1 MFAIWTNLFRF
12 CSTFVP
18 KSAKHLLS
26 VSESRLAKYVVKNN
40 RLCDKSIP
48 ANFDFLVD
56 NVELVSSS
64 FILLIWTDFSCLFQ
78 DAVMDNLPH

>member
-1 MFAIWTNLFRF
+1 MESCDIIFYVTRSIFYV
-12 CSTFVP
+12 C
-18 KSAKHLLS
+18 S
-26 VSESRLAKYVVKNN
+26 VSESRLAKYVVKND

-78 DAVMDNLPH
+78 DAVMYNLPH

>member
-1 MFAIWTNLFRF
+1 MESCDIIFYVARSVFYVF
-12 CSTFVP
+12 
-18 KSAKHLLS
+18 S
-26 VSESRLAKYVVKNN
+26 VSVSRLAKYVVKND

-78 DAVMDNLPH
+78 DAVMYNLPH

>member
-1 MFAIWTNLFRF
+1 MESCDIIFYVARSVFYV
-12 CSTFVP
+12 C
-18 KSAKHLLS
+18 S
-26 VSESRLAKYVVKNN
+26 VSESRLAKYVVKND

-56 NVELVSSS
+56 NVELVSIS

-78 DAVMDNLPH
+78 DAVMYNLPH